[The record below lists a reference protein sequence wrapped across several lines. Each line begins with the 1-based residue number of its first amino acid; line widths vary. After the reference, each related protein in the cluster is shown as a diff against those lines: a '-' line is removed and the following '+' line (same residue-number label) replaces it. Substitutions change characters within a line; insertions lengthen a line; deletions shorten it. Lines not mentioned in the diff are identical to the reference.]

1 MALINNT
8 AEIQEYLP
16 TSVSMDF
23 DRLKPFTIDAE
34 NEYLAKVLGADFLA
48 ELNDYYE
55 GSIQDDVYMNKALY
69 FSQRAIVY
77 LAFYIGFDILN
88 VSMKSTGFVRKE
100 DTNNKSLF
108 NYQEKNL
115 RTTLSKIGFN
125 SLEDLIVYMDT
136 NIDEF
141 TTWKD
146 SDEYSEQREY
156 FINTAIRFT
165 QIYRALKACRLVY
178 MNILSDM
185 TLAEDFDIKPII
197 GPELFTKMKTLIIDD
212 SIDEVANAAYKSL
225 LPYIQNPTAYYTIGR
240 CTINLGANFQEKGLF
255 FSSFEVID
263 KNAQKE
269 IQDPNKT
276 MELVNTANDAA
287 RQYKDQLI
295 DYLDANKDD
304 LPEYADYIGDDPDT
318 FDPAFDN
325 EDKKIQRM

>member
-8 AEIQEYLP
+8 AEIQVYLP
-16 TSVSMDF
+16 TSVSLDF
-23 DRLKPFTIDAE
+23 DRLKPFTIIAE
-34 NEYLAKVLGADFLA
+34 NEYLKAVLGADFLS

-55 GSIQDDVYMNKALY
+55 GSIQDDAFMNQALY

-77 LAFYIGFDILN
+77 LAYYEGFDVLS
-88 VSMKSTGFVRKE
+88 VSMKSTGFFRAE

-115 RTTLSKIGFN
+115 RTSFSKVGFN
-125 SLEDLIVYMDT
+125 SLEDVIVYMEE

-146 SDEYSEQREY
+146 SDAYTEQKEY
-156 FINTAIRFT
+156 FINTAVRFT
-165 QIYRALKACRLVY
+165 QIYRALKASRLVY

-185 TLAEDFDIKPII
+185 TLAEDFDISPIL
-197 GPELFTKMKTLIIDD
+197 GPPLFAKMKTIIKDGTI
-212 SIDEVANAAYKSL
+212 SKAENAAYLAL
-225 LPYIQNPTAYYTIGR
+225 LPYIQKPTAYYTIGR

-269 IQDPNKT
+269 VQDPNKT
-276 MELVNTANDAA
+276 AELIETAQDAA
-287 RQYKDQLI
+287 RKYKDQLD
-295 DYLDANKDD
+295 DYLDSNKDD
-304 LPEYADYIGDDPDT
+304 LPEYADWIGDDPDT

-325 EDKKIQRM
+325 VNKKIQRM